1 MTDICDGFIY
11 LPQKYICVNVLNLKL
26 VIIIQV
32 INLNAIRR
40 YRWNLWQYMVCV
52 QEYGVPCRQ
61 GQAWSAYWEM

>member
-40 YRWNLWQYMVCV
+40 YR
-52 QEYGVPCRQ
+52 
-61 GQAWSAYWEM
+61 